1 MKILVVGNGG
11 REHALTWNL
20 LQSPQVKKVYCAPG
34 NGGTATLRDC
44 HNLPLKVDDFY
55 NLAKAALDLGVH
67 MVVVGPEIPLEQG
80 ISDYL
85 QSQGLMVFGPTKVG
99 AQIEASKIW

>member
-20 LQSPQVKKVYCAPG
+20 LQSPQVENVYCAPG
-34 NGGTATLRDC
+34 NGGTATLTGC
-44 HNLPLKVDDFY
+44 HNLPLKIDDFCG
-55 NLAKAALDLGVH
+55 LGKAALELGVH
-67 MVVVGPEIPLEQG
+67 MVVIGPEVPLENG

-85 QSQGLMVFGPTKVG
+85 QSQGLMVFGPTLILLG
-99 AQIEASKIW
+99 